1 MQPRHIKDILKQVAY
16 REHNSCANMFRQL
29 AELSSSSADSKSYY
43 YNTLLPNAIPSMG
56 SSPAPKTVVQA
67 IQSVDPISGQ
77 QLLAQPEP
85 DKLFKPVGAE
95 IANKNATC
103 KSATID
109 QLLASQNKDAT
120 VRCGWAYTPP
130 IPLSPIPRL
139 SEGAIGTR
147 NGAFA
152 GMAPTHQRWFWDL
165 AEAKKQ
171 IQTDKC
177 KALRSCTD
185 LGTEAANGC
194 GYCLDTNQGVS
205 LGSGQCGTLITDP
218 SACPQPTPV
227 PGPQP
232 QQGICSPDAN
242 GNLSAQCLQSLVQ
255 QGGCSSQGALAL
267 ALSDAAPTN
276 YMASASQLQSFQL
289 YQRTA
294 RPPINAQIFQQG
306 QATVAQALTEVKQLA
321 ANSQQAPTSAI
332 GAAARD
338 LCIQKGAIDQFDFCS
353 EIQDNTPG
361 PFDLGCMQKLFL
373 QLGGQQSGQLY
384 PTASTMQSFYNNFG
398 SWGSVRQALNGL
410 FTQTKSTNFSQQ
422 AAALKALYGFVFDLG
437 WMNLP
442 AKFTSLQIAANNTI
456 VGIDTNFNVWR
467 YMTST
472 GWKQL
477 SGQATQVSV
486 GSDGVIWCID
496 KNGNAYLWNEVGQ
509 AWQQQQGSAILKLV
523 VVNGANVWC
532 YNTQGQIF
540 YWNGLSWAQVQGT
553 ISKDIAAGGDGSVF
567 CIGYPVTSGN
577 GQIYAWS
584 GSTWNYMG
592 TGQAAALSAGDAGN
606 IWCVTAANQV
616 FQWNKSTTGWDA
628 RSGVAARS
636 VAVGP
641 GGQLVLAIDTNGDI
655 QMWTGSNWIEV
666 AYNA

>member
-1 MQPRHIKDILKQVAY
+1 
-16 REHNSCANMFRQL
+16 MFRQL
-29 AELSSSSADSKSYY
+29 AELTSGTNDDKSYY

-56 SSPAPKTVVQA
+56 SSPAPKTVAQA
-67 IQSVDPISGQ
+67 IQAVDPITGQ

-95 IANKNATC
+95 LAKKNAAC
-103 KSATID
+103 KGATID
-109 QLLASQNKDAT
+109 QLLGSQNRGAE

-152 GMAPTHQRWFWDL
+152 GMAPNYQKWFWDL

-171 IQTDKC
+171 IDNDRC
-177 KALRSCTD
+177 KAIRKCTD
-185 LGTEAANGC
+185 LGTATANGC
-194 GYCLDTNQGVS
+194 GYCLDTNQGVPI
-205 LGSGQCGTLITDP
+205 GSGQCNTIITDV
-218 SACPQPTPV
+218 SSCPAPNPPA

-232 QQGICSPDAN
+232 QQGQCAPDAN
-242 GNLSAQCLQSLVQ
+242 GNLTAQCLQGLVQ
-255 QGGCSSQGALAL
+255 QGGCSAQGALAL

-276 YMASASQLQSFQL
+276 YMAAASQLQSFQL

-294 RPPINAQIFQQG
+294 QPPFNAQIFQQG
-306 QATVAQALTEVKQLA
+306 QTTVAQALAEVKQLA
-321 ANSQQAPTSAI
+321 ANAQQSTTSAI

-353 EIQDNTPG
+353 EVLDNTPG
-361 PFDLGCMQKLFL
+361 PFDQNCLQKLFL
-373 QLGGQQSGQLY
+373 QLGGQPSGQLY
-384 PTASTMQSFYNNFG
+384 PSASTMQSFYNNFG
-398 SWGSVRQALNGL
+398 SWGSIRQALNGL
-410 FTQTKSTNFSQQ
+410 VAQTKSNNFTTQ
-422 AAALKALYGFVFDLG
+422 ASALKALYGFAFDLG

-442 AKFTSLQIAANNTI
+442 AKFTTLQIAANNTI
-456 VGIDTNFNVWR
+456 VGIDTNFNIWR
-467 YMTST
+467 YMTAT

-486 GSDGVIWCID
+486 GADGVLWCVD
-496 KNGNAYLWNEVGQ
+496 KTGNVYQWNESSQ
-509 AWQQQQGSAILKLV
+509 SWQQQQGSAVLKV
-523 VVNGANVWC
+523 VVINGANVWC

-540 YWNGLSWAQVQGT
+540 YWNGLYWTQIQGT

-567 CIGYPVTSGN
+567 CIGYPVVSGN
-577 GQIYAWS
+577 GQIFAWS
-584 GSTWNYMG
+584 GSGWNYMG
-592 TGQAAALSAGDAGN
+592 QGQAAILSAGDAGN
-606 IWCVTAANQV
+606 VWCATAANQV

-628 RSGVAARS
+628 RPGVAARAL
-636 VAVGP
+636 AVGP
-641 GGQLVLAIDTNGDI
+641 GSQLVLAIDTNGDI

-666 AYNA
+666 AYTG